1 MIPKVHMNIA
11 VLRTLLIVVSVHLSW
26 AGHRFD
32 LSSTGNGH
40 GDLLG

>member
-1 MIPKVHMNIA
+1 VIPKVHMNIA

-26 AGHRFD
+26 AGHRFA